1 MANCHCQKILHMGFH
16 NLTLCVDVEHCQK
29 QLNQHMKYFLTMT
42 IRRGKSGLMS
52 GQNINELKNVNLQ
65 DKLTTL
71 TASIKDSFDEIV
83 KLYQFSLIT

>member
-1 MANCHCQKILHMGFH
+1 
-16 NLTLCVDVEHCQK
+16 
-29 QLNQHMKYFLTMT
+29 
-42 IRRGKSGLMS
+42 MS